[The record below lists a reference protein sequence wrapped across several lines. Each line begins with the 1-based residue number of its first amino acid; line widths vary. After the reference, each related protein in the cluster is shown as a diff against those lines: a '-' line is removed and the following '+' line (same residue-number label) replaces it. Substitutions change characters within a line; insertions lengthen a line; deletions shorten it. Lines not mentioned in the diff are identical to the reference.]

1 MPRDLG
7 DGAMEASQHKGATD
21 MKSIKNYELKIRR
34 VKIAEAGAPYGE
46 PVSGPTDVTRIAQ
59 ALIGE
64 AAEEHFVAIHLDI
77 KNRVLGYTEIARGSI
92 DGCPVDVRTVYRA
105 AIALGASAIVAA
117 HCHPSGDATPSSED
131 IALTKRL
138 AEVGALIGLPLLDHV
153 IVTDDRTASLRERGL
168 M

>member
-7 DGAMEASQHKGATD
+7 DGVMEASQHRGATD
-21 MKSIKNYELKIRR
+21 MKSINNYELRIRR
-34 VKIAEAGAPYGE
+34 VKLAEAGAPYGE

-59 ALIGE
+59 ALIGD
-64 AAEEHFVAIHLDI
+64 AAEEHFVVIHLDV
-77 KNRVLGYTEIARGSI
+77 KNKVLGFTEVGRGSI
-92 DGCPVDVRTVYRA
+92 DGCAVDVRQVFRT
-105 AIALGASAIVAA
+105 AIALGASNIVAC
-117 HCHPSGDATPSSED
+117 HNHPSADPTPSRED